1 MILMRVLLLPV
12 LLLAGALSIRAQSSL
27 EETRSTLEK
36 WVETRQLISRS
47 RTDWQSDKDLLEQTA
62 ALYEREL
69 KSLDDQMSKTSTNN
83 TQVAR
88 EMAEAE
94 ALKQSSRDTLEHV
107 RQFAAGFE
115 ASVREQASKLPAPLQ
130 ELIKPQ
136 LAKMPADPANTKML
150 AAERIQVLV
159 GVLNELD
166 KFNNAVNVF
175 SEKRR
180 NEKGEEVSVQ
190 TLYVGLGA
198 AYFVNDTADFAGVGH
213 PANDGWQ
220 WANQPELASRIQES
234 IKIYR
239 NERTAHFMPLPV
251 TIQ

>member
-1 MILMRVLLLPV
+1 MTLIPV
-12 LLLAGALSIRAQSSL
+12 RLALLAGVLWAAAAGA
-27 EETRSTLEK
+27 ETPLNEARSTLEK
-36 WVETRQLISRS
+36 WVETRQLISQTRAG
-47 RTDWQSDKDLLEQTA
+47 WQADKEMLEQTV

-69 KSLDDQMSKTSTNN
+69 KSLDEQMSKVSTNN

-88 EMAEAE
+88 EMADAE
-94 ALKQSSRDTLEHV
+94 ALKQASGEALDRA

-115 ASVREQASKLPAPLQ
+115 AGLKQQAPKLPAPLQ
-130 ELIKPQ
+130 DTLKPL
-136 LAKMPADPANTKML
+136 LARMPADPANTKML
-150 AAERIQVLV
+150 AAERIQVIV

-190 TLYVGLGA
+190 TIYVGLGA
-198 AYFVNDTADFAGVGH
+198 AYFVNDTADFAGTGVPG
-213 PANDGWQ
+213 ASGWE
-220 WANQPELASRIQES
+220 WTLQPELASAAQEVV
-234 IKIYR
+234 KIYR
-239 NERTAHFMPLPV
+239 NERTARFVPLPV